1 MKNFLPFLLLFGL
14 FACRDKGES
23 RATIPDP
30 EGVTSMKPVHDTSF
44 IVVLTA
50 DTAVGP
56 IYGYLD
62 SGKTVSCYLRVG
74 KPVHLEAE
82 LVALTP
88 GLNLRFSQLFIPD
101 STADGPFGNTLTYQ
115 LGKTGTYRLV
125 LAPNLMAEGQTT
137 GEYLVRFNTQ

>member
-1 MKNFLPFLLLFGL
+1 MKNVLPFLLLCCL
-14 FACRDKGES
+14 VACRDKGRSNATLGNTES
-23 RATIPDP
+23 
-30 EGVTSMKPVHDTSF
+30 VTAMKPLHDTSF
-44 IVVLTA
+44 SVVLA
-50 DTAVGP
+50 PDTAVGP

-62 SGKTVSCYLRVG
+62 SGKVVSCYLRVD

-82 LVALTP
+82 LVPLTP

-115 LGKTGTYRLV
+115 LEKTGTYRLV